1 MHVTTTGWLS
11 ILTLKFLDTSE
22 NKSITDEVA
31 SAVQRVLVSKKDTIE
46 IINIGCNLLDE
57 DDGDGITSSGWHT
70 ISTTSDAIRLKIIH
84 HYDGIN
90 MQSLVEVPSEL
101 QRSLVLSVMNCLGNE
116 YSQTALYRFIR
127 NQPSL
132 FEWA

>member
-1 MHVTTTGWLS
+1 M
-11 ILTLKFLDTSE
+11 
-22 NKSITDEVA
+22 
-31 SAVQRVLVSKKDTIE
+31 SKKDTIE

-70 ISTTSDAIRLKIIH
+70 ISTTSDAICLKIIH
-84 HYDGIN
+84 HYDGIS